1 MGDSLVA
8 VVSIVVVLAGI
19 VAIFTLVTSRR
30 AWSDVGSGG
39 LEGAGD
45 AQPSEPLVDARDQE
59 IHQMLGARNARR
71 ERRGEQPLDL
81 DEELAMLLRPTA
93 GDDVRDEVRAMVE
106 ARNRR
111 LERSG
116 MQPLDVDAEIE
127 RQLRELN

>member
-1 MGDSLVA
+1 MP
-8 VVSIVVVLAGI
+8 
-19 VAIFTLVTSRR
+19 TP
-30 AWSDVGSGG
+30 
-39 LEGAGD
+39 GAGD

-59 IHQMLGARNARR
+59 IRQMLGARNARR